1 MMMEFIVIAVA
12 LIAIYFFAV
21 FPFCAAVAARDD
33 HKNHLCK

>member
-21 FPFCAAVAARDD
+21 FPFCAAVAAEG
-33 HKNHLCK
+33 